1 MLSHKKFLPETYLE
15 MNKVLVTGA
24 AGFIGFHLINRLC
37 LEGHKVVGIDNLND
51 YYNPK
56 LKLDR
61 LKKLDILLNRVY
73 KISEILNDISLE
85 LASLIRE
92 VTKDEVGAKG

>member
-1 MLSHKKFLPETYLE
+1 MKK
-15 MNKVLVTGA
+15 
-24 AGFIGFHLINRLC
+24 
-37 LEGHKVVGIDNLND
+37 
-51 YYNPK
+51 
-56 LKLDR
+56 DR
-61 LKKLDILLNRVY
+61 LKKLDILFDRVY